1 MTLTVCSFHHV
12 KGDNM
17 AEVYAEDILK
27 ASGVVKE
34 NVQPTQDNSVYIED
48 ILSSPVESVSP
59 TVSETPKYI
68 EQTITDRIGKI
79 IDKRSGNIEK
89 AFKAMSPKE
98 LQTRFG
104 SSYGAEVDAS
114 DFAKIA
120 LAQSAGAFM
129 DVTGELI
136 VSGISAVIP
145 DDIEDSVKQSFV
157 DGLNYVASTDVGSKL
172 AGLASEGMED
182 YMEWRKN
189 NPVAALKIESVVDLA
204 TFFAPPA
211 ARKALRP
218 AVLAPEPAITKLGE
232 AAAEQV
238 DNIANYF
245 KNTAKLQINKAKAE
259 KAYEF
264 VMPVHLKEN
273 RLKDVQGR
281 SFFKDAKLN
290 PSPLEAEAIEYV
302 SKLNIDTSKGFKAG
316 WDVIEK
322 AKKEEGIKLRALL
335 ASRARNTVIPKEL
348 TKSRINSVV
357 VDLTANTPEL
367 VGETRQI
374 FDRVIKQLD
383 TLVDSHGTTPNDI
396 LTLRQDFD
404 NFLDNKMKFF
414 EKEQIAGLDTSVR
427 TVRRELNN
435 ILNDVIGDDAVKES
449 LRRSELAFTAS
460 KGVAPKAVKEID
472 REATLLYKNLGR
484 VLGNNVRM
492 SRVLAYSTL
501 GASGFASFMGVLPYM
516 TGAAFTIGLGTMAY
530 KGAVSPTAKKSLAA
544 TLEEISKAMRVTT
557 NKETLQELRAGRS
570 LVLEML
576 KLPVEEEQ
584 AVEPEPQQ

>member
-1 MTLTVCSFHHV
+1 MILTVCYSPHV
-12 KGDNM
+12 KVDNM

-27 ASGVVKE
+27 AAGVVKE
-34 NVQPTQDNSVYIED
+34 NTQPKQDSNVYIED

-59 TVSETPKYI
+59 TVSETPKFI
-68 EQTITDRIGKI
+68 EQSITDRIGSI
-79 IDKRSGNIEK
+79 IDKRSGNLEK
-89 AFKAMSPKE
+89 AYKAMTPKE

-104 SSYGAEVDAS
+104 TSYGAEVDAG
-114 DFAKIA
+114 DFATIA
-120 LAQSAGAFM
+120 LGQAAGAFM
-129 DVTGELI
+129 DVTGELL

-145 DDIEDSVKQSFV
+145 DDIEDSMKQSFV
-157 DGLNYVASTDVGSKL
+157 DGVNYVASTDVGSAI
-172 AGLASEGMED
+172 AGLAGEGIEG
-182 YMEWRKN
+182 YMEWRKD
-189 NPVAALKIESVVDLA
+189 NPVAALKVESVIDLG
-204 TFFAPPA
+204 TFFAPSA
-211 ARKALRP
+211 VRRGLDP
-218 AVLAPEPAITKLGE
+218 AVLAPEPTITKLGE
-232 AAAEQV
+232 AAAKQV
-238 DNIANYF
+238 DELAGYF
-245 KNTAKLQINKAKAE
+245 QNTAKTQINRAKAK

-264 VMPVHLKEN
+264 VMPVHLKED
-273 RLKDVQGR
+273 RLKDIQGR
-281 SFFKDAKLN
+281 SFFQDAKIN
-290 PSPLEAEAIEYV
+290 PNKLEAEAIEYV

-322 AKKEEGIKLRALL
+322 AKQQEGMKLRALL
-335 ASRARNTVIPKEL
+335 ASRSRNTVIPREL
-348 TKSRINSVV
+348 TKSRLNAVV
-357 VDLTANTPEL
+357 TDLTANTPEL
-367 VGETRQI
+367 VGETKQI
-374 FDRVIKQLD
+374 FDRIVKQLD
-383 TLVDSHGTTPNDI
+383 TLVDSHGTKPNDI

-404 NFLDNKMKFF
+404 SFLDNKMKFF
-414 EKEQIAGLDTSVR
+414 EKAQIAGLDTSVR
-427 TVRRELNN
+427 TVRKELNN

-460 KGVAPKAVKEID
+460 KGVAPKAIKEID

-516 TGAAFTIGLGTMAY
+516 TGAAFTVGLGAMAY

-557 NKETLQELRAGRS
+557 NKETLKELRTGRS

-584 AVEPEPQQ
+584 AEPQQ